1 MSSTPPLKATNWFR
15 PQLFLLALLM
25 VTALVYW
32 PGLSGGFIFDDYPT
46 ILTNPAIRIEAFNLE
61 SLRTAANGFAQ
72 GEYGRPLATVSFAL
86 DYSIGKYNPWGY
98 KLTSLLVHLVNAL
111 LVFVLL
117 KNLLSRVWPHAVGAT
132 YTLAAFTVALAWATH
147 PLQVSTVL
155 YVVQRMET
163 LSATF
168 VLLALLAYWRGRTA
182 QCNGQRGWPWLVL
195 SPLLAGIGMLS
206 KETAVLFPVYA
217 LALEWTMFRF
227 EPRGSRESRGL
238 KLLYAAGAFAALL
251 VFVVYLFPKYA
262 GPDAFIG
269 REFTLHERLL
279 TQLRVLPMY
288 IGQSVLPLPG
298 TLPFYYDDYLKS
310 SGWLSPVTTLL
321 GGVFLLAL
329 LVAAWMLRKRRPL
342 ITLGIAWFFAAHLL
356 TSNIFNLELAFEHR
370 NYLALLGLL
379 LVLADL
385 VRSIPTRDGP
395 AIKRAGIA
403 AVLVGFFAL
412 AIIRS
417 ATWGDPFLLATD
429 LAARNPRSPR
439 AATDLGEQYMMM
451 SGMDANSPFYD
462 MAVKEYERA
471 ARLPGASPLPETG
484 LLLMA
489 AASNAPARQ
498 EWWDSLIEK
507 IRTRPLGPQERTAMY
522 GLLQQR
528 YDGVKLDDKQLTRA
542 LLELFARTKVPPRA
556 YADFGNYLLTYP
568 HDEAL
573 AEQMYV
579 RAITATRDADFAAE
593 TFATLTA
600 DGHTRQAKAV
610 YEKARALGLIGSAGP
625 DPKTVGADVDK
636 TSATSPAGQ

>member
-1 MSSTPPLKATNWFR
+1 MSSTPPLKAANWINS
-15 PQLFLLALLM
+15 QLCLLALL
-25 VTALVYW
+25 VITTLVYW
-32 PGLSGGFIFDDYPT
+32 PGLSGGFLFDDYPT
-46 ILTNPAIRIEAFNLE
+46 ILTNPAIRLEAFDFE
-61 SLRTAANGFAQ
+61 SLRTAASGFAQ
-72 GEYGRPLATVSFAL
+72 GEYGRPLATVSFAI
-86 DYSIGKYNPWGY
+86 DYAIGKYNPWGY
-98 KLTSLLVHLVNAL
+98 KLTSLLVHLINAL

-117 KNLLSRVWPHAVGAT
+117 KNLLSRAWPQAAGAT
-132 YTLAAFTVALAWATH
+132 CTLAAFMIALAWATH

-182 QCNGQRGWPWLVL
+182 QCNGQRGWPWLIL

-217 LALEWTMFRF
+217 FALEWTMFHF
-227 EPRGSRESRGL
+227 EPRGSRRSRCL
-238 KLLYAAGAFAALL
+238 KFLYAAGAFAALL
-251 VFVVYLFPKYA
+251 VFVAYLFPKYA

-279 TQLRVLPMY
+279 TQFRVLPMY
-288 IGQSVLPLPG
+288 IGQSMLPLPA

-310 SGWLSPVTTLL
+310 SGWLSPITTLL
-321 GGVFLLAL
+321 GAAFLLAL
-329 LVAAWMLRKRRPL
+329 VASAWLLRKRRPL

-379 LVLADL
+379 LVVADL
-385 VRSIPTRDGP
+385 VRIIPTRDGP
-395 AIKRAGIA
+395 AIKRAGVA
-403 AVLVGFFAL
+403 AVMVGFIAL
-412 AIIRS
+412 ALIRS
-417 ATWGDPFLLATD
+417 ATWGDAFLLATD
-429 LAARNPRSPR
+429 LAARNPESPR
-439 AATDLGEQYMMM
+439 AATDLGEQYMIL
-451 SGMDANSPFYD
+451 SGMDASSPFYA

-471 ARLPGASPLPETG
+471 ASLPGASPLPETG

-542 LLELFARTKVPPRA
+542 LLELFARTKLPPRA

-573 AEQMYV
+573 ADKMYAH
-579 RAITATRDADFAAE
+579 AITASRDATFAAE

-600 DGHTRQAKAV
+600 DGHTRQAKVV
-610 YEKARALGLIGSAGP
+610 YESARALGLIGSAAP
-625 DPKTVGADVDK
+625 APKTTGAVED
-636 TSATSPAGQ
+636 